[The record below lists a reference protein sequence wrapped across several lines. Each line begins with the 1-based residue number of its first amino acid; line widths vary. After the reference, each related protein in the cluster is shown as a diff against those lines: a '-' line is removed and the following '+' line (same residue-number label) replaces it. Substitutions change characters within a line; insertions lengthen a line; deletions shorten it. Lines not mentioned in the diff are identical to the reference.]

1 MTDEITLDDK
11 SYVSSKRASELS
23 GYSQDY
29 IGQLARG
36 GYIDAQRVGG
46 LWYIHLDSLKSYKEK
61 TENEKPQPPQPNT
74 SQDPDTLG
82 FFDGK
87 EFISASRASK
97 VTGYSQDYVG
107 QLARPG
113 KILARQVGIRWYVD
127 RKALIQHKKEKD
139 ALLAAVQAA
148 SVGIQARETSLER
161 FSNIDAIK
169 SPELHFTYA
178 PESRDLIP
186 SIPGDSP
193 GLSDIPQGSLGEDES
208 HPIPIHIVRKDLPHA
223 EASRVPI
230 HPPQSSKSLAF
241 RRRIATTAKI
251 LGGVAVALVLV
262 IGGFI
267 SLKDASYASGREG
280 RTALVAS
287 VYRSLDGFTAYLER
301 LLVPEIIYTR
311 NR

>member
-1 MTDEITLDDK
+1 MTDEITLEDK

-74 SQDPDTLG
+74 SQDPDTLV

-87 EFISASRASK
+87 EFISASRGSE
-97 VTGYSQDYVG
+97 VSGYSQDYVG
-107 QLARPG
+107 QLARSG
-113 KILARQVGIRWYVD
+113 KILARQVGTRWYVD

-148 SVGIQARETSLER
+148 SVGIQARESSVER
-161 FSNIDAIK
+161 SSRVDANK
-169 SPELHFTYA
+169 SFELHFTYA
-178 PESRDLIP
+178 PENKDLIP
-186 SIPGDSP
+186 AIAEDSLESINATEN
-193 GLSDIPQGSLGEDES
+193 SLEDET
-208 HPIPIHIVRKDLPHA
+208 HPIPIHIVRKDPSHA
-223 EASRVPI
+223 EASRVPL
-230 HPPQSSKSLAF
+230 HTLQSSRALAY
-241 RRRIATTAKI
+241 RRRITSSRV

-267 SLKDASYASGREG
+267 SLKGASYTSGTEG
-280 RTALVAS
+280 RTVLVAS

>member
-23 GYSQDY
+23 RYSQDY

-74 SQDPDTLG
+74 SQDPDTLV

-87 EFISASRASK
+87 EFISASRGSE
-97 VTGYSQDYVG
+97 VSGYSQDYVG
-107 QLARPG
+107 QLARSG
-113 KILARQVGIRWYVD
+113 KILARQVGTRWYVD

-148 SVGIQARETSLER
+148 SVGIQARESSVER
-161 FSNIDAIK
+161 SSRVDANK
-169 SPELHFTYA
+169 SFELHFTYA
-178 PESRDLIP
+178 PENKDLIP
-186 SIPGDSP
+186 AIAEDSLESINAMEN
-193 GLSDIPQGSLGEDES
+193 SLEDET

-287 VYRSLDGFTAYLER
+287 VYRSLDGFTSYLER